1 MADSCRACLSSMVLR
16 DNADEALLGRD
27 GAFALFFRRFFSCTA
42 LSTLGGCRTDRLD
55 GILRR
60 EEPGAS

>member
-27 GAFALFFRRFFSCTA
+27 GAFALFFRRFFSFA
-42 LSTLGGCRTDRLD
+42 V
-55 GILRR
+55 
-60 EEPGAS
+60 